1 MKVSGIISA
10 LIFAHVAMGQ
20 AADSTSAVT
29 TISAAASASSSAH
42 GSQSGTKTGTKT
54 GTKSASQSSS
64 ASGSAAPDATPTG
77 STGSTSSVGPLS
89 ESYTGD
95 SNPLIPGDISDA
107 CSAFLTSLNSDTT
120 VSGCL
125 ASLNTALSSFTSGPG
140 SASAVSKT
148 LPSLCSTNSCSTSS
162 MRAKLTEFKDACSP
176 DFGSNDMVAKQ
187 YDIWYSLIPFKSAI
201 CAKDADTQA
210 YCLLNISSGSSSTSN
225 TRRSDVTY
233 AANHLERSVHKR
245 AQTVL
250 MPNTDTYRNSNLMY
264 LFISPSLT
272 SEQLCTSCTQQ
283 IISKYIAFESS
294 TPYALGLTK
303 SPLLGGQSQLWAAM
317 QEKCATDF
325 MSQVTNIAGV
335 ASADQLADGAVTTTA
350 SYFTALA
357 AAFAAALALF

>member
-29 TISAAASASSSAH
+29 TTSAH
-42 GSQSGTKTGTKT
+42 GSQSGTKTSTKT

-64 ASGSAAPDATPTG
+64 ASSPDATPTG

-95 SNPLIPGDISDA
+95 SNPLIPDGISDA
-107 CSAFLTSLNSDTT
+107 CSTFLTSLNSDTT
-120 VSGCL
+120 MSSCL
-125 ASLNTALSSFTSGPG
+125 ASLNTALSSFTSGSG

-148 LPSLCSTNSCSTSS
+148 LSSLCSTNSCSASS
-162 MRAKLTEFKDACSP
+162 MRAKLTEFKDACSA
-176 DFGSNDMVAKQ
+176 DLTSNDMVAKQ
-187 YDIWYSLIPFKSAI
+187 YDVWYSLIPFKSAI

-210 YCLLNISSGSSSTSN
+210 YCLLNTSSSSSSTSN

-250 MPNTDTYRNSNLMY
+250 MPNTDTFRNSNLMY
-264 LFISPSLT
+264 LFISPVMNAG
-272 SEQLCTSCTQQ
+272 ELCTSCTQQ
-283 IISKYIAFESS
+283 ILSKYVAWESA
-294 TPYALGLTK
+294 TPYALGLSK
-303 SPLLGGQSQLWAAM
+303 SPLLGAQSQLWAAM
-317 QEKCATDF
+317 QEKCPADF
-325 MSQVTNIAGV
+325 TSQVTNIAGV
-335 ASADQLADGAVTTTA
+335 ASADQLAGGAVTTTA